1 MMNFQKYKGIVV
13 IIILGIMAIK
23 PLQAQDTLKILAWN
37 IYMLPKAIRKSG
49 QMLRVEPIAKALNDA
64 QYDILIL
71 QETFYRKAKC
81 ALSTALKSGYPYQVG
96 PANNKK
102 RGIKLNSGVMIFSK
116 SPIDFVEEIQFKRSS
131 GPDKMAR
138 KGALM
143 VSLKKNKKNIQIVG
157 THLQADE
164 SNKKDKIRI
173 SQYAE
178 INQLLQKNVDAA
190 DFQILAGDFN
200 TKKSDNKLYNIMID
214 TLQVSDASL
223 EGDIQYSY
231 NTITNDLSKNKK
243 TYHEILD
250 YIFIKNNKLNSIHT
264 NRKVV
269 AFTNQWH
276 KKHKDLSDHY
286 AVEATIIY

>member
-49 QMLRVEPIAKALNDA
+49 QMQRVEPIAKALNDA

-143 VSLKKNKKNIQIVG
+143 VSLKKNKKNIQIIG

-178 INQLLQKNVDAA
+178 INQLLQKNVNAA

-269 AFTNQWH
+269 AFTYQWH

>member
-178 INQLLQKNVDAA
+178 INQLLQRNVDAA
-190 DFQILAGDFN
+190 NFQILAGDFN

-269 AFTNQWH
+269 AFTYQWH